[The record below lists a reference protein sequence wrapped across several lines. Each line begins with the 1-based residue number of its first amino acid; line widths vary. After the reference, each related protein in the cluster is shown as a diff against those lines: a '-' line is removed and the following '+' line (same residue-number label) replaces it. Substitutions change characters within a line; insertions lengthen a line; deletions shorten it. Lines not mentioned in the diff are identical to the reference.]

1 MALQGPY
8 PSYVARL
15 SRDSSQADTGR
26 AVIASIPL
34 LITYAAAGG
43 VTDVVIPRVFGLRR
57 LLKVEETNGLLAL
70 GPLYYVYMSMLSTFC
85 TNSINILAGLNGV
98 EVGQA
103 LVIALSVAFNDLLHL
118 SVPVHFGESKLF
130 TIGFG
135 LARGSPELVDR
146 HLFSLYFMLPL
157 IGVCF
162 GLLKHNWCVKFPVS
176 QTSRR

>member
-1 MALQGPY
+1 M
-8 PSYVARL
+8 
-15 SRDSSQADTGR
+15 
-26 AVIASIPL
+26 
-34 LITYAAAGG
+34 
-43 VTDVVIPRVFGLRR
+43 VIPRVFGLRR